1 MTFFQKLKQK
11 KEAAK
16 ATVTYGTAGTS
27 KPTYGTAGTKPT
39 YGAAGIKPSKP
50 KPSKP
55 TYGAAGK

>member
-16 ATVTYGTAGTS
+16 ATA
-27 KPTYGTAGTKPT
+27 TYGTAGTKPT
-39 YGAAGIKPSKP
+39 YGAAGTKPSKP

-55 TYGAAGK
+55 TYVAAGK